1 MFGSG
6 PVTFSIREIKRV
18 YPNEWV
24 AILVSE
30 TDSDGF
36 ALEGEVM
43 VHDAD
48 EKFVWSAVRLGNTED
63 PVYVFHTG
71 SGQIISAVA

>member
-1 MFGSG
+1 MFGNS
-6 PVTFSIREIKRV
+6 PVTFSIRDIKRI

-24 AILVSE
+24 AILVSD

-36 ALEGEVM
+36 ALRGEVI

-48 EKFVWSAVRLGNTED
+48 EQCVWASVKLGEAED

-71 SGQIISAVA
+71 SGQIVSAVA

>member
-1 MFGSG
+1 MFGNH
-6 PVTFSIREIKRV
+6 PVTFSIREIKLI

-24 AILVSE
+24 AILVSD

-36 ALEGEVM
+36 ALKGEVM
-43 VHDAD
+43 VHDPD
-48 EKFVWSAVRLGNTED
+48 EKYVWSAVRLGDPED

-71 SGQIISAVA
+71 SGQIVSAVA

>member
-1 MFGSG
+1 MFGNG
-6 PVTFSIREIKRV
+6 PVTSSIREIKRI

-24 AILVSE
+24 AILVSDF
-30 TDSDGF
+30 DSDGF
-36 ALEGEVM
+36 ALEGEVL

-48 EKFVWSAVRLGNTED
+48 ETFVWSAVRLGDAED

-71 SGQIISAVA
+71 SGQIVSAVA

>member
-1 MFGSG
+1 MFGNG
-6 PVTFSIREIKRV
+6 PITFSIRELKRI

-30 TDSDGF
+30 MDSDGF
-36 ALEGEVM
+36 AVTGELI
-43 VHDAD
+43 VHNAD
-48 EKFVWSAVRLGNTED
+48 EKFVWSAVKLGDGEE

-71 SGQIISAVA
+71 SGQIVSAVA

>member
-1 MFGSG
+1 MFGNRQF
-6 PVTFSIREIKRV
+6 TFSIREIKQI

-24 AILVSE
+24 AILVSD

-36 ALEGEVM
+36 ALKGEVI
-43 VHDAD
+43 VHNAD
-48 EKFVWSAVRLGNTED
+48 EKFVWSAVKLGEAED

-71 SGQIISAVA
+71 SGQIVSAVA

>member
-1 MFGSG
+1 MFANG
-6 PVTFSIREIKRV
+6 PVTFSIKEIKRI

-24 AILVSE
+24 AILISE

-36 ALEGEVM
+36 ALKGEVM

-48 EKFVWSAVRLGNTED
+48 EKFVWSAVRLGDAED

-71 SGQIISAVA
+71 SGQIVSAVA

>member
-1 MFGSG
+1 MFGNG
-6 PVTFSIREIKRV
+6 PVTFSIREIKRI

-36 ALEGEVM
+36 ALCGELI
-43 VHDAD
+43 VHNAD
-48 EKFVWSAVRLGNTED
+48 EKFVWSAVKLGDAED

-71 SGQIISAVA
+71 SGQIVSAVA

>member
-1 MFGSG
+1 MFGNG
-6 PVTFSIREIKRV
+6 PVTFSITDIKQN

-36 ALEGEVM
+36 ALEGELI

-48 EKFVWSAVRLGNTED
+48 EKFVWSAVKLGDAEE

-71 SGQIISAVA
+71 SGQIVSAVA

>member
-1 MFGSG
+1 MFGNG
-6 PVTFSIREIKRV
+6 PVTFSIPEIKQV

-24 AILVSE
+24 AILVSD

-36 ALEGEVM
+36 AAKGEVI

-48 EKFVWSAVRLGNTED
+48 EKRVWAAVRLGEAED

-71 SGQIISAVA
+71 SGQIVSAVA

>member
-1 MFGSG
+1 MFGNRL
-6 PVTFSIREIKRV
+6 VTSSIKEITRI

-24 AILVSE
+24 AISVSE

-36 ALEGEVM
+36 ALEGEVL

-48 EKFVWSAVRLGNTED
+48 EKFVWSAVRLGETED

-71 SGQIISAVA
+71 SGQIVSAVA

>member
-1 MFGSG
+1 MFGNGS
-6 PVTFSIREIKRV
+6 VTFSIKEIKRI

-24 AILVSE
+24 AILISE

-36 ALEGEVM
+36 ALKGEVM

-48 EKFVWSAVRLGNTED
+48 EKFVWSAVRLGDTED

-71 SGQIISAVA
+71 SGQIVSAVA

>member
-1 MFGSG
+1 MFGNG
-6 PVTFSIREIKRV
+6 PVTSSIREIKRI

-36 ALEGEVM
+36 ALKGEVI

-48 EKFVWSAVRLGNTED
+48 EKCVWSAVRLGEAED

-71 SGQIISAVA
+71 SGQIVSAVA